1 MERRNFLRF
10 GGFAAVSVA
19 TLSGCGGGSSSP
31 APATASPAA
40 GGGGWKFPQSVAS
53 GDPRPDSVVL
63 WTRCVPTSADDVLT
77 STTPAFG
84 IRLVVSSGDH
94 AAKLG
99 TNQALASELVLDVL
113 QDVKPEF
120 DHTVRHKVTG
130 LKPASV
136 YYYQFAAGDVRSNVG
151 RFKTAPAQDADVAQ
165 LRELSLM
172 TAKPFIYVF
181 NVDEEGLTDQGLQER
196 MRALVDQGLSGRE
209 IADAIG
215 RSQATVR
222 YWLGKYGLK
231 TTRPVR
237 PHRPARTVY
246 EDRVCS
252 RHGLG
257 SHALG
262 GVGGPRC
269 VRCRSEAVSQWRRR
283 AKATLLAEAGG
294 ACVAC
299 GYDRCAAALHFHHRD
314 PATKEFAIG
323 GRGLAHSIDRLRRE
337 AAKCDLLC
345 SNCHAEVEAGLRA
358 LA

>member
-1 MERRNFLRF
+1 MDRADLETQLAEGRSLAEIGRRT
-10 GGFAAVSVA
+10 GKHPSTVSYWVRQY
-19 TLSGCGGGSSSP
+19 G
-31 APATASPAA
+31 
-40 GGGGWKFPQSVAS
+40 
-53 GDPRPDSVVL
+53 
-63 WTRCVPTSADDVLT
+63 
-77 STTPAFG
+77 
-84 IRLVVSSGDH
+84 
-94 AAKLG
+94 
-99 TNQALASELVLDVL
+99 L
-113 QDVKPEF
+113 QVGE
-120 DHTVRHKVTG
+120 TVRH
-130 LKPASV
+130 
-136 YYYQFAAGDVRSNVG
+136 
-151 RFKTAPAQDADVAQ
+151 APRGAVS
-165 LRELSLM
+165 R
-172 TAKPFIYVF
+172 
-181 NVDEEGLTDQGLQER
+181 ER
-196 MRALVDQGLSGRE
+196 MCALVDQGLSGRE

-231 TTRPVR
+231 TTRPAR
-237 PHRPARTVY
+237 PHSPARTVY

-257 SHALG
+257 AHALG

-323 GRGLAHSIDRLRRE
+323 GRGLAHSIDRLRLE

-345 SNCHAEVEAGLRA
+345 SNCHAEVEAGLRV